1 MKHLAF
7 FAIVGAFASPI
18 AAETLFLY
26 EDTHDL
32 PPPYKQWWSAIP
44 EDKKYDEQKDRHVY
58 VRGEGKY
65 GDFFGVL
72 YVDCINPEYSEWL
85 AVGGSLSSE
94 DVPNQAIVNLRLEI
108 CSNGEET

>member
-7 FAIVGAFASPI
+7 YAIVGAFASPL
-18 AAETLFLY
+18 AAETLYLY

-44 EDKKYDEQKDRHVY
+44 EDKKYDEQTHRHVY
-58 VRGEGKY
+58 VRGDGKY

-85 AVGGSLSSE
+85 AVGGSLNSE